1 MRAFRKN
8 GFNVK
13 ESAIYDWEEC
23 KEVNS
28 KNDYRKA
35 IISYTIVWIQY
46 MEYLTKKYE
55 MKMSEI
61 WERCSDLADVDG
73 IIGFMYGA
81 AESIISQVWQYGE
94 EFWKC
99 YNSKWHYYGT

>member
-1 MRAFRKN
+1 
-8 GFNVK
+8 
-13 ESAIYDWEEC
+13 
-23 KEVNS
+23 
-28 KNDYRKA
+28 
-35 IISYTIVWIQY
+35 

-61 WERCSDLADVDG
+61 GERCSDLADVDG